1 MLMPVSY
8 DMQLIQAI
16 EFNDQVRKSAYSFEI
31 VNNNLKIFPI
41 PNNAGKLFI
50 EYYKEDEKNV
60 LGGSNSLSTISNVAE
75 VPYQNPT
82 YSHINSVGRQWVFNY
97 TLALA
102 KEMLAYIRGK
112 YTTVPI
118 PGSETTLNQA
128 DLLGDA
134 RTEKLALITDLRDT
148 LSATSRQTQ
157 LEGQAKEVED
167 LQTTL
172 RAVPMTIFVG

>member
-1 MLMPVSY
+1 
-8 DMQLIQAI
+8 
-16 EFNDQVRKSAYSFEI
+16 
-31 VNNNLKIFPI
+31 
-41 PNNAGKLFI
+41 
-50 EYYKEDEKNV
+50 
-60 LGGSNSLSTISNVAE
+60 
-75 VPYQNPT
+75 
-82 YSHINSVGRQWVFNY
+82 
-97 TLALA
+97 
-102 KEMLAYIRGK
+102 MLAYIRGK